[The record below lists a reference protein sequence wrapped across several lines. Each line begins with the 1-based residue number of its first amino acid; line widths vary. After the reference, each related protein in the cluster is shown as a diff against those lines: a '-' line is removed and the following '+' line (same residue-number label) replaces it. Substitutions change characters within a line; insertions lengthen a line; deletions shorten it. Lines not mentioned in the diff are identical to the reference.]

1 MPLLHMFNSHLQTW
15 SHKGIEKITL
25 PIFCNNGSSL
35 FKTSSTAW
43 LTFTNVTCV
52 CSFASA
58 AITSFIWAH
67 WGAHGA
73 QKWTTTRHL
82 LKTKKVRA
90 FTFKKE
96 SCNIKVWYA
105 MPKKK
110 NINKNICK
118 KHHHY
123 PHHIPEKKE
132 NQTSKTR
139 NTFYDSHRGVLQCFF
154 RKHSKTQSA
163 LLR

>member
-1 MPLLHMFNSHLQTW
+1 MNLEFSFHRLLMPLLHMFNSHLQTW

-110 NINKNICK
+110 KHKQKHMQKTPPLPTPYSWEKRKSNK
-118 KHHHY
+118 
-123 PHHIPEKKE
+123 
-132 NQTSKTR
+132 
-139 NTFYDSHRGVLQCFF
+139 
-154 RKHSKTQSA
+154 
-163 LLR
+163 